1 MAFPTIYPQEGWYNL
16 TAEVTR
22 PDGEIEILGPVTT
35 DTTGSTG
42 VTYTPTM
49 VGIYTFRT
57 HFPEQVV
64 EATSP
69 FVGIQAG
76 TIMEESY
83 SDEVELIVQE
93 EERQYYPGHELP
105 TEYWSRPIDSQLRE
119 WASVTGNW
127 LGAVPGLHAKYT
139 QAPETAHV
147 LWAEPVTTGGLVGG
161 EFGSHGFHT
170 GDAYEGL
177 VMTRASPV
185 IINGILYYNQ
195 YPANYHTQEM
205 VAVDIRTGEEV
216 WRKEGVRVSI
226 GQILQYDS
234 RNQHGA
240 FGYLWEVVGR
250 TWNAYSPDT
259 GEWMYTMTNVP
270 TTFFFGSWMAN
281 TVRGPNGEML
291 TYTAVSYTHLT
302 LPTKRIV

>member
-1 MAFPTIYPQEGWYNL
+1 MEKLYCKTKLSTIALILVLTLSAIIVVLPAATAQDAPRRKSYALCVVTPNPIGVKQSVLVLIGMAFPTMYPQEGWYNL

-127 LGAVPGLHAKYT
+127 LGAVP
-139 QAPETAHV
+139 
-147 LWAEPVTTGGLVGG
+147 
-161 EFGSHGFHT
+161 
-170 GDAYEGL
+170 
-177 VMTRASPV
+177 
-185 IINGILYYNQ
+185 
-195 YPANYHTQEM
+195 
-205 VAVDIRTGEEV
+205 
-216 WRKEGVRVSI
+216 
-226 GQILQYDS
+226 
-234 RNQHGA
+234 
-240 FGYLWEVVGR
+240 
-250 TWNAYSPDT
+250 
-259 GEWMYTMTNVP
+259 
-270 TTFFFGSWMAN
+270 
-281 TVRGPNGEML
+281 
-291 TYTAVSYTHLT
+291 
-302 LPTKRIV
+302 